1 MPSRPRKAPDRLRKA
16 AFVPV
21 STPSSLCVF
30 CGARFGTD
38 PAARETATGLGELLA
53 SRGITLVYGGGGVGL
68 MGLMANAALAAGGRV
83 VGVIPTFLLQREAG
97 HPALTK
103 TVVVETMHE
112 RKLEM
117 FERSDAFVILP
128 GGIGTLEEFFEVLS
142 WRTLGLHNKP
152 IVIIDQGGYW
162 QPLEALLRGIVEGGF
177 AERTHLDHVAFVSDL
192 KEVLPAIEA
201 MPRSA
206 GFEKRLDKV

>member
-1 MPSRPRKAPDRLRKA
+1 MPFRPRKAPDRPRKA
-16 AFVPV
+16 AFVPE

-30 CGARFGTD
+30 CGARFGAD

-97 HPALTK
+97 HPALTQ

-152 IVIIDQGGYW
+152 IVIVDQGGYW
-162 QPLEALLRGIVEGGF
+162 KPLADLLRGIVEGGF
-177 AERTHLDHVAFVSDL
+177 AERTHLDHVAFVDRL
-192 KEVLPAIEA
+192 DDVLPAIAA
-201 MPRSA
+201 MPRTN
-206 GFEKRLDKV
+206 GFEKRLDRV